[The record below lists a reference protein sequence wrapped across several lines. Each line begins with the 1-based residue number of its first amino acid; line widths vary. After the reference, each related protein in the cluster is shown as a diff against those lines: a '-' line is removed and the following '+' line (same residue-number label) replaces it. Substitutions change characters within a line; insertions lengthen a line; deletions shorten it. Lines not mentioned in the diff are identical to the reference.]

1 MLKNFKIS
9 FFKYNSRHKI
19 IIGLFIIL
27 WAGFHFAGKR
37 NTNAFYD
44 NGNPMYTGNIKNG
57 KNHGQWIWYFPNGKM
72 KMEGL
77 FNLGSRE
84 GSWRTYYQNGNIKTE
99 SFYVDD
105 KLNGFSNTF
114 NEKNQLISSS
124 YFKNDSLVKKP

>member
-1 MLKNFKIS
+1 
-9 FFKYNSRHKI
+9 
-19 IIGLFIIL
+19 
-27 WAGFHFAGKR
+27 
-37 NTNAFYD
+37 
-44 NGNPMYTGNIKNG
+44 
-57 KNHGQWIWYFPNGKM
+57 
-72 KMEGL
+72 MEGL

-99 SFYVDD
+99 SFYMHD